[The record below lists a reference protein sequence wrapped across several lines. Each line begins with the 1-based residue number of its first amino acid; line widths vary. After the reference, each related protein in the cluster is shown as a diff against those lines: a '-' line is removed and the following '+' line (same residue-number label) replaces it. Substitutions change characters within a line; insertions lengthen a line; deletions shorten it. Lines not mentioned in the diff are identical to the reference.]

1 MSFFGIPQFRKEIH
15 FIGLVEFEGDEKLR
29 WKLSIRNMLSVSD
42 NLLRFYTKKCIV
54 DAVQT
59 VILLSWHYRGET
71 DEFMKC

>member
-42 NLLRFYTKKCIV
+42 NLLRF
-54 DAVQT
+54 
-59 VILLSWHYRGET
+59 
-71 DEFMKC
+71 